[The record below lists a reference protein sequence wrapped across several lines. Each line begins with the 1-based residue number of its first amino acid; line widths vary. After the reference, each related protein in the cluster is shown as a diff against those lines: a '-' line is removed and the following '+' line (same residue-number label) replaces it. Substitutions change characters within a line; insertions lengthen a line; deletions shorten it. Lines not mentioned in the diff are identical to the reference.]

1 MERPQNSAQLQSML
15 RIVGQKLGMEPET
28 LRKELEQGKFDR
40 AIAGLS
46 PQDADKFRQALA
58 DPAKLKKLLSSRQAK
73 ALYEKLTGGR

>member
-15 RIVGQKLGMEPET
+15 KIVGQKLGMPPET
-28 LRKELEQGKFDR
+28 LRKQLEEGKFDR
-40 AIAGLS
+40 AIAGMN

-58 DPAKLKKLLSSRQAK
+58 DPEKLNRILSSRQAK